1 VLLLLGLFLHRI
13 GLASERKNSAM
24 NVPTAWF
31 YAVAAPVSVRAT
43 VALPWCDCL
52 IGSCGNILA
61 ETFQEKFACREF
73 LALGSR
79 KAK

>member
-1 VLLLLGLFLHRI
+1 MLLLLGLFLHRI

-24 NVPTAWF
+24 NVPTPWF

-43 VALPWCDCL
+43 VALPWCDCP
-52 IGSCGNILA
+52 IGSCRNILA
-61 ETFQEKFACREF
+61 ETFSKKFACREF
-73 LALGSR
+73 FALGSR